1 MRYDF
6 SLGTRGAAALAAGV
20 LAAGMLVFFAG
31 LLTGVAAAGVSREP
45 VLALADSL
53 SAPVVA
59 AEPCPPAAPASA
71 PAAGADAT
79 PAEGAADTETAAGAG
94 GGVPVALFRDEERA
108 LALRDRMGARGMDAV
123 IEAEADDAGVLFRVV
138 ASGPRG
144 GRP

>member
-31 LLTGVAAAGVSREP
+31 LLTGVAAAGASREP

-53 SAPVVA
+53 SAPVAA

-71 PAAGADAT
+71 PAAGADA
-79 PAEGAADTETAAGAG
+79 PPEGAAEAGTAAGTG

-138 ASGPRG
+138 ASGRRG